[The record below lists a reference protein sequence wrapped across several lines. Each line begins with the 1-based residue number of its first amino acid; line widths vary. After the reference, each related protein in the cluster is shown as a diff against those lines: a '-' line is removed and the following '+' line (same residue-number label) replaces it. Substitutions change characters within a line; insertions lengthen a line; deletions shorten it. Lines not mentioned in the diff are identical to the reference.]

1 MNYLYKI
8 SELIVTGCYIG
19 KIKFAPGTFGS
30 FLAFPICYIIMHFTL
45 RNQVIFQIS
54 GLNQYE
60 QIFLSVFFLEV
71 FIAAILFIIGVYFT
85 GIYINHAGKEDDP
98 KEVVIDEIV
107 GQMLT
112 IILSSFSII
121 FLTSSSLA
129 IKIDEI
135 YLDIIFLFL
144 LPFGLFRLF
153 DIAKPW
159 PINWLDANIKGAS
172 GVMIDDVAAA
182 FFAVIFQYVIVFFIL
197 EFFPIN

>member
-1 MNYLYKI
+1 M
-8 SELIVTGCYIG
+8 
-19 KIKFAPGTFGS
+19 
-30 FLAFPICYIIMHFTL
+30 
-45 RNQVIFQIS
+45 
-54 GLNQYE
+54 
-60 QIFLSVFFLEV
+60 
-71 FIAAILFIIGVYFT
+71 
-85 GIYINHAGKEDDP
+85 
-98 KEVVIDEIV
+98 IDEIV